1 MITFVDD
8 KPIFD
13 AIRAIGGPMTSR
25 DVAAINAVLFQVKAT
40 GVIKPLFDA
49 TLDELAFA
57 AQTLNAERSVLSRR
71 MVAIEDVYAYAR
83 KQGFLGADLIRG
95 LVDEVTK

>member
-1 MITFVDD
+1 MNANTLIQKLRKEVMSLAGDNLPTE
-8 KPIFD
+8 
-13 AIRAIGGPMTSR
+13 IRYQDRYGN
-25 DVAAINAVLFQVKAT
+25 V
-40 GVIKPLFDA
+40 VIKPLFDA